1 MIHDDR
7 RAVRDLLGREPQG
20 RFEVV
25 ARDEEGRPRVIR
37 NEPFLDD
44 GTPMPTRYWLVDR
57 ASARAVSRLESTGGV
72 RAAEA
77 AVDADELAAAH
88 SRYAAERDGEVE
100 RARSMGAVGPAPSG
114 GVGGTRRGVKCLHAH
129 YAWHLA
135 GGDDPVGRWVA
146 ERLTATADDTT
157 PSGCHL
163 RQHPAEMAPRTSD
176 GGDGTQNDGGDG
188 ERSALD
194 IIVDAAAT
202 TFRHAGAT
210 VVVPIGP
217 ASLIAAAL
225 PDPNPPG
232 PADLTNAL
240 GLVSDHL
247 DDLVR
252 AQPSLVDSRD
262 VRVAGPEPWHLVA
275 VERGHPGTEPPA
287 VLERGAAE
295 EVFRLLATETRAER
309 LDNPGLDPARVDT
322 VLGTCCLVLA
332 VMRRLHLDQI
342 AVIPADAA

>member
-7 RAVRDLLGREPQG
+7 SAVRDLLGREPEG

-25 ARDEEGRPRVIR
+25 VRDGDGRPRVIR
-37 NEPFLDD
+37 NDPFLDD

-57 ASARAVSRLESTGGV
+57 AAVRAVSRLESDGGV
-72 RAAEA
+72 RNAEA
-77 AVDADELAAAH
+77 AIDAAEIAAAH
-88 SRYAAERDGEVE
+88 VRYAAERDDAVR
-100 RARSMGAVGPAPSG
+100 RARRSGPAPSG
-114 GVGGTRRGVKCLHAH
+114 GVGGTRQGVKCLHAH

-146 ERLTATADDTT
+146 EQLASTTTRSGRGSRQQAAEIAPTRADGED
-157 PSGCHL
+157 
-163 RQHPAEMAPRTSD
+163 PAQT
-176 GGDGTQNDGGDG
+176 GGRDGT
-188 ERSALD
+188 LD
-194 IIVDAAAT
+194 IAVDADAT

-217 ASLIAAAL
+217 ASLVTAAL
-225 PDPNPPG
+225 PDPDPP
-232 PADLTNAL
+232 AAAELTNAL
-240 GLVSDHL
+240 GLVADHL
-247 DDLVR
+247 DDLLR
-252 AQPSLVDSRD
+252 AQPSVVDSRH
-262 VRVAGPEPWHLVA
+262 VRLAGPEPWHLVA
-275 VERGHPGTEPPA
+275 VERGHPGAEPPA
-287 VLERGAAE
+287 VLERVAAE

-342 AVIPADAA
+342 AVVPADAA